1 MAQQTVT
8 QSFSCCFRMT
18 PRTCSERLPAMRALS
33 AQLCSS
39 TIVGFIELREA
50 FCATTPGAEDAVQD
64 AYVSAFEN
72 LASYCG
78 EAMLADVAVP
88 HYLIEVS

>member
-1 MAQQTVT
+1 MQ
-8 QSFSCCFRMT
+8 
-18 PRTCSERLPAMRALS
+18 RAL
-33 AQLCSS
+33 ARHAGAFRAIMQKH
-39 TIVGFIELREA
+39 IVGFIELREA